1 MAIAKFVKSDMVGAK
16 GGLQQQNSFCRG
28 LTLDCYYSH
37 MLDGHNLLTG
47 DWLSLRALALANL

>member
-1 MAIAKFVKSDMVGAK
+1 MVGAK